1 MNNSSRFNR
10 NDNLAPFFDS
20 SKLKQKDVSRS
31 AFDYGRS
38 HSFQTRF
45 GLLCVADCF
54 PTLPNSNYK
63 LSCQLNAAFRNPTVR
78 KLINNCRIFVE
89 YFYCRESDLWEG
101 SHNLVTKGR
110 SGSIQKEYPSL
121 IFNTLPGSGGSDS
134 TENYVG
140 FDTPDSLLDDFGI
153 PCSVVRDFSEDGS
166 YPIDSFEP
174 IAHNDFSISGVA
186 NTIGSYKN
194 IALQNNKG
202 LYINA
207 LPFFM
212 YQKVWRDF
220 YVNKNLAYQN
230 KNLLPDNE
238 EHFIIPYN
246 QDSIM
251 FLDYSNASGDSQKSY
266 VLENDVF
273 FHDYNMTFE
282 NTPLYLAQKR
292 FRQYRG
298 DYFTTAF
305 PFPDGIR
312 GDIPTLDLTSDTTD
326 LSITIPDLNLT
337 GMNGNVPVDDIVLTT
352 SGQTLY
358 ALASPSVT
366 SPNYVD
372 FKEIVSTGTSA
383 GGSSVTNVS
392 KIKGVSGTT
401 VTTPL
406 SFSTSVTLND
416 IRALEAMTEFQMKMA
431 QTDGDYHDMIKA
443 QFGKSRVKSSRQ
455 PVYIGGFYQD
465 ILVNSVFQTSQ
476 SSSDSPLGRQS
487 GIGVSSGEHYIDDFF
502 SDDYGYIMAVLSV
515 VPEVYYT
522 TGLDRMHSTRVQ
534 SDVYFPVFNNLAPQ
548 PILNKEIFVS
558 GDSSRDNDVFAY
570 AERYSNFKSRRNLLT
585 GQGRFY
591 LYNDGTYEP
600 LSIYDNSRAIVR
612 NFHETPNFNNDFV
625 QATDVD
631 MSAFSVSTE
640 NPLDIDFGSKVT
652 AILPMPYITV
662 PGGDDD

>member
-1 MNNSSRFNR
+1 MNNDSRFSR

-20 SKLKQKDVSRS
+20 SKLKQKNVERS

-63 LSCQLNAAFRNPTVR
+63 LACQLNATFRNPTVR
-78 KLINNCRIFVE
+78 KLINNCRIYVE

-110 SGSIQKEYPSL
+110 SGNIQKEYPSL
-121 IFNTLPGSGGSDS
+121 IFNTLPSGDSSDL
-134 TENYVG
+134 TGNYVG

-153 PCSVVRDFSEDGS
+153 PCSVVRDFSQEG
-166 YPIDSFEP
+166 YNPIDSFK
-174 IAHNDFSISGVA
+174 SISHSDFDVSGVP
-186 NTIGSYKN
+186 NRIGDYRN
-194 IALQNNKG
+194 IALQNNRD

-212 YQKVWRDF
+212 YQKIWRDF
-220 YVNKNLAYQN
+220 YVNKNLAYGN

-238 EHFIIPYN
+238 EHFVIPYN
-246 QDSIM
+246 QDSI
-251 FLDYSNASGDSQKSY
+251 FYLDYSTVSGATQKQF
-266 VLENDVF
+266 VLDNDVM

-282 NTPLYLAQKR
+282 NTPLFLAQKR

-305 PFPDGIR
+305 PFPEGVR
-312 GDIPTLDLTSDTTD
+312 GNIPTLELSSNTDDLA
-326 LSITIPDLNLT
+326 ITIPSQNITIPGGAVGALSGNTSAKLAW
-337 GMNGNVPVDDIVLTT
+337 NGSDIVLTT
-352 SGQTLY
+352 TSGVSSGSQIGMT
-358 ALASPSVT
+358 SQRVTVPSQEVT
-366 SPNYVD
+366 GSLS
-372 FKEIVSTGTSA
+372 VSTSITM
-383 GGSSVTNVS
+383 
-392 KIKGVSGTT
+392 
-401 VTTPL
+401 
-406 SFSTSVTLND
+406 ND
-416 IRALEAMTEFQMKMA
+416 IRSLEALTEFQMKMA

-443 QFGKSRVKSSRQ
+443 QFGKSRVKTSRQ

-476 SSSDSPLGRQS
+476 SSEDSPLGRQS

-502 SDDYGYIMAVLSV
+502 ADDYGYIMAVLSV

-522 TGLDRMHSTRVQ
+522 TGLDRMHSTRLQ

-548 PILNKEIFVS
+548 PVLNKEIFVS
-558 GDSSRDNDVFAY
+558 GDSSVDNDVFAY
-570 AERYSNFKSRRNLLT
+570 VERYSNFKSRRNLLT

-591 LYNDGTYEP
+591 VHTDNIGLQP
-600 LSIYDNSRAIVR
+600 VSIYDNARAIVR
-612 NFHETPNFNNDFV
+612 NFINTPNFNNDFV

-631 MSAFSVSTE
+631 MSSFSVTTE

-652 AILPMPYITV
+652 AVLPMPYITV
-662 PGGDDD
+662 PGGNDND

>member
-1 MNNSSRFNR
+1 MNNDSRFSR

-20 SKLKQKDVSRS
+20 SKLKQKNVERS

-63 LSCQLNAAFRNPTVR
+63 LACQLNATFRNPTVR
-78 KLINNCRIFVE
+78 KLINNCRIYVE

-110 SGSIQKEYPSL
+110 SGNIRKEYPSL
-121 IFNTLPGSGGSDS
+121 IFNTLPSGDSSDL

-153 PCSVVRDFSEDGS
+153 PCSVVRDFSQEG
-166 YPIDSFEP
+166 YNPIDSFKS
-174 IAHNDFSISGVA
+174 ISHSDFDISGVS
-186 NTIGSYKN
+186 NRIGDYRN
-194 IALQNNKG
+194 IALQNNRD

-212 YQKVWRDF
+212 YQKIWRDF
-220 YVNKNLAYQN
+220 YVNKNLAYSN

-246 QDSIM
+246 QDSI
-251 FLDYSNASGDSQKSY
+251 FYLDYSTVSGAEQKQF
-266 VLENDVF
+266 VLDNDVM

-282 NTPLYLAQKR
+282 RTPLFLAQKR

-305 PFPDGIR
+305 PFPEGVR
-312 GDIPTLDLTSDTTD
+312 GNIPTLELSSNTDDLA
-326 LSITIPDLNLT
+326 ITIPSQNITIPGGAVGALSGNTAAKLAW
-337 GMNGNVPVDDIVLTT
+337 NGSDIVLTT
-352 SGQTLY
+352 TSGVSSGSQIGMTSQR
-358 ALASPSVT
+358 ATVPSQEVT
-366 SPNYVD
+366 GS
-372 FKEIVSTGTSA
+372 FSVS
-383 GGSSVTNVS
+383 SSVTM
-392 KIKGVSGTT
+392 
-401 VTTPL
+401 
-406 SFSTSVTLND
+406 ND
-416 IRALEAMTEFQMKMA
+416 IRSLEALTEFQMKMA

-476 SSSDSPLGRQS
+476 SSEDSPLGRQS

-502 SDDYGYIMAVLSV
+502 ADDYGYIMAVISV

-522 TGLDRMHSTRVQ
+522 TGLDKMHSTRTQ

-548 PILNKEIFVS
+548 PVLNKEIFVS
-558 GDSSRDNDVFAY
+558 GDSSVDNDVFAY
-570 AERYSNFKSRRNLLT
+570 VERYSNFKSRRNLLT

-591 LYNDGTYEP
+591 VHVDNVGLQP
-600 LSIYDNSRAIVR
+600 VSIYDNARAIVR
-612 NFHETPNFNNDFV
+612 NFINTPNFNNDFV

-631 MSAFSVSTE
+631 MSSFSVTTE

-662 PGGDDD
+662 PGGNDND